1 MKISKGTIKNRGTKF
16 IFLDSLVYFLP
27 LIYRNELSSL
37 TSNESCIIICNFNVT
52 STTQCTQPLEPL
64 QFIRCRSRFQLQF
77 HYVGRRFVLLQLTRI
92 VTCSNRFIQTVLPV
106 EQHSVATV
114 TEATLVDLSKP
125 MKSNVRYLS
134 RFYSKFGTII
144 FRDKFFS

>member
-114 TEATLVDLSKP
+114 TEARP

>member
-52 STTQCTQPLEPL
+52 STTQCTLEPL
-64 QFIRCRSRFQLQF
+64 QFIRCRCSRFQLQF

-114 TEATLVDLSKP
+114 TEARP